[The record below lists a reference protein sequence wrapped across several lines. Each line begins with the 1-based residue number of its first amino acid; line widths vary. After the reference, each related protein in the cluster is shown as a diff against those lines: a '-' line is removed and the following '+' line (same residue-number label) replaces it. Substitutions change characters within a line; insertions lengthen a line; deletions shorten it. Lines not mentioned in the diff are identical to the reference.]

1 MIYSGHLLDI
11 LIQTLQIASLFR
23 CTNFFFFFFFQV
35 NLVGLQPPS
44 PFTFSLV
51 VEVMSLGLYQDSK
64 HRRQVA
70 LETQFARQ
78 A

>member
-1 MIYSGHLLDI
+1 VVIFWTVLSRPFKLHHCLGAL
-11 LIQTLQIASLFR
+11 
-23 CTNFFFFFFFQV
+23 FFFFFFFQV